1 LRLFVTQLALAS
13 QPQAQPAPS
22 PQQYHLLKVS
32 AVLSSNATFLFLM
45 MLLDDAPP
53 PNPAALAAVAPAA
66 VVGQMNPNLVLVE
79 MGPGLSLR
87 SWIRLFNKL
96 FQRILREVQVVVSQ
110 IPTSDADNH
119 CRCLR

>member
-1 LRLFVTQLALAS
+1 MQ
-13 QPQAQPAPS
+13 
-22 PQQYHLLKVS
+22 
-32 AVLSSNATFLFLM
+32 LFLM
-45 MLLDDAPP
+45 TLLDVAPP
-53 PNPAALAAVAPAA
+53 PNPAAPSASNPAAVPAAA

-87 SWIRLFNKL
+87 GWIRLFNKL